1 MKKTYHIYLDL
12 DTSNSD
18 EILLDL
24 MLKILPRKQRKQII
38 KKALLSTLLNEDFI
52 KKNLNKDEITVIK
65 TLKENLNNTNPSSLP
80 ANEQEDLPEV
90 EIPEEIITDDII
102 DLDKTI
108 EKVKAKTSET
118 KDKKTETDTEAEIKF
133 KY

>member
-12 DTSNSD
+12 DTSNQN

-24 MLKILPRKQRKQII
+24 LLKIIPRKQRKHII

-52 KKNLNKDEITVIK
+52 ENNLNKNEVNIIK
-65 TLKENLNNTNPSSLP
+65 TLKENLNLNLP
-80 ANEQEDLPEV
+80 ANEQEEDLPEM
-90 EIPEEIITDDII
+90 EISEEIISDDII

-108 EKVKAKTSET
+108 ERIKQKHN
-118 KDKKTETDTEAEIKF
+118 KKTV
-133 KY
+133 